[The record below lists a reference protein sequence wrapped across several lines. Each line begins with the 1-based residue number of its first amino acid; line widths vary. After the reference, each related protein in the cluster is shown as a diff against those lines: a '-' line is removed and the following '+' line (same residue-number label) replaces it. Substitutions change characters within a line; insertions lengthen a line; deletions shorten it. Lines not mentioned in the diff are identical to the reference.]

1 MKNLIKTILLF
12 LIPLLGIFILSYPGV
27 WKYRVENIL
36 NRKILKDS
44 GWNLSIG
51 ELSGHLFKQVKSKN
65 IEITHEN
72 GTIIYIP
79 ELNAQFNVIQSLT
92 GNLDLKV
99 LNIYDFYFQQAKQNY
114 TEKKVFVLPDLD
126 YSKFPIKIDQISF
139 DGTLS
144 VTLADSTHLIDLD
157 IRSVIQPNEDGL
169 NIYLDSLFIKHHDID
184 YSFILYDTKVNINNR
199 IINANPING
208 SIADMSLEGKMTFLQ
223 SENQQLKGNINV
235 NNIVIPEK
243 LFEET
248 PLQVKFSEINSNF
261 KFDTDFKNYSG
272 IVTVNNNLGL
282 NMTGD
287 FNITKMKDRW
297 LVQQIILQGEDARL
311 FVHGDFIDNKEIN
324 ANFDLKQLDLSKWLT
339 QQKSTNISGIAT
351 FNTLIDSGYIKSLAL
366 NLETQ
371 ESALFENDTIAV
383 KGAFV
388 YENNKLIIADPLTI
402 LVGPS
407 SITSVGE
414 IDFAEQEINLK
425 LILKD
430 ADVFIINN
438 FWSDSLDNGT
448 VSGNIQV
455 SGKFDNPKI
464 MSTLVGKNISYKDF
478 FLTEIA
484 LEGQREQNDDLFGS
498 AKLTIGSG
506 KWKNVEF
513 EHGNVDIVFNNK
525 ETHFN
530 NINVVNGN
538 EYLIG
543 SVVLDNKN
551 TFYINDIKSFYNN
564 HYFMNTTPF
573 NIYYKGNKFSI
584 SPFIAHLDDGIIE
597 GELSYDKLFNG
608 NIKFSN
614 ISSELLHPLLKNHRY
629 RFTGLMFGE
638 INFAN
643 SMGDQNYSFDISV
656 KNGAFAKEPF
666 EQLKASMEFNN
677 KILNIKELVLKESAN
692 SQVNISGMIPLGKAK
707 KTEKIQLHSKYQ
719 NIDIKTIT
727 QFLPEWFEITGTA
740 TGELNID
747 GIGNNM
753 LSNFNVTVNDATFDK
768 ISLGT
773 VYGRGDYDGHNLNF
787 NSYSSDLN
795 DDHFTGYGYLPIDLN
810 VQSDMFGSF
819 RGNDSLYIF
828 VEGKSSNLD
837 FITNYFDEVDK
848 AQGNY
853 ILALELNG
861 IWDSIIRNGRI
872 NVSKATVFTPL
883 LDDPIKEMHG
893 FINIE
898 NNQLIIDNLQGKM
911 YQTGKRRSAKN
922 DNVSLSGGMD
932 MTSFFDPYIKINA
945 TGKNVYFRSLIY
957 EMEGVTD
964 FNINITGRDTVLFS
978 GEVAPIDIEMFQ
990 PLTTSE
996 LGVLPSE
1003 EGSMIVH
1010 YKIDIPIK
1018 GKITLTNDQLEAVF
1032 IGDISINQLGDREM
1046 DFAGELI
1053 IDEGKF
1059 YYYGDV
1065 FTITDGYLTF
1075 DNHGFNPYLDISANT
1090 IIDGERIDIS
1100 IIGLIDNPVLNFT
1113 SESGF
1118 SQSDIL
1124 ELLTWRKKFEEQEL
1138 SSTGIGY
1145 QASDII
1151 FSWFGSQLDKNI
1163 LALSGLNRLSILENV
1178 DVHGTTGLLTSGKDF
1193 SISAPLTDNVSINYA
1208 YIRSFGLIDSYHS
1221 LGVELRLNRNLS
1233 LVGNIDRSGYMHIK
1247 YRLRYAY

>member
-12 LIPLLGIFILSYPGV
+12 LIPLLGVFILSYPGV

-44 GWNLSIG
+44 GWDMSIG
-51 ELSGHLFKQVKSKN
+51 ALSGHLFKQVKSKD
-65 IEITHEN
+65 IKITHEN

-79 ELNAQFNVIQSLT
+79 ELNAQFNVIQSLI
-92 GNLDLKV
+92 GNLHLKE
-99 LNIYDFYFQQAKQNY
+99 LDIYDFYFQQAKQNY
-114 TEKKVFVLPDLD
+114 NEKKVFVLPDLD
-126 YSKFPIKIDQISF
+126 YKNFPLKIDKISF

-208 SIADMSLEGKMTFLQ
+208 SIADMLLEGKMTFLQ

-287 FNITKMKDRW
+287 FNITRMKDRW

-402 LVGPS
+402 SVGPS

-414 IDFAEQEINLK
+414 IDFAEQVIDLK
-425 LILKD
+425 LILEN

-448 VSGNIQV
+448 VSGNIEA

-464 MSTLVGKNISYKDF
+464 IGTLVGKNIAYKDF
-478 FLTEIA
+478 FLTEME
-484 LEGQREQNDDLFGS
+484 LEGQREQNDDLFGF

-506 KWKNVEF
+506 KWKNIEF
-513 EHGNVDIVFNNK
+513 EHGNVDIIFKNK

-551 TFYINDIKSFYNN
+551 TLYITDIKSFYNN

-573 NIYYKGNKFSI
+573 NISYKENSLSI
-584 SPFIAHLDDGIIE
+584 SPFVAQLDDGIIE
-597 GELSYDKLFNG
+597 GEISYDKLLNG

-638 INFAN
+638 MNFEESTGA
-643 SMGDQNYSFDISV
+643 QNYSFDISV

-666 EQLKASMEFNN
+666 EQLETSMKFNN
-677 KILNIKELVLKESAN
+677 QILNIKQLLLRENAN
-692 SQVNISGMIPLGKAK
+692 SQVNIVGMIPFGEAK
-707 KTEKIQLHSKYQ
+707 KTEKIQLQSKFQ

-727 QFLPEWFEITGTA
+727 QFLPDWFKITGTA
-740 TGELNID
+740 NGELNIN
-747 GIGNNM
+747 GTGKNM
-753 LSNFNVTVNDATFDK
+753 LSNFNITVSDATFDK

-773 VYGRGDYDGHNLNF
+773 VYGRGNYDGHNLNF

-795 DDHFTGYGYLPIDLN
+795 DDHFTGFGYLPIDLN

-957 EMEGVTD
+957 EIEGVTD

-990 PLTTSE
+990 PLVTSE

-1018 GKITLTNDQLEAVF
+1018 GKFTLTNDQLDAVF

-1208 YIRSFGLIDSYHS
+1208 YRRSFGLIDSYHS
-1221 LGVELRLNRNLS
+1221 LGVELRLNRSLS